1 MIKTIDITAGETE
14 NLYQYLS
21 AAVTPRPIAFVST
34 IDSKGNKN
42 LSPFS
47 FFNVF
52 SIKPPVLVFSP
63 VRRARNNTSKH
74 TLDNLHQVKE
84 CVVCLVSQ
92 EMVQQVSL
100 SSCDFN
106 AETNEFEKA
115 GFTEMKSDTVTP
127 SRVKE
132 SPINF
137 ECKINDIITLGKE
150 GGSGSLVLCEVLK
163 IHINENV
170 LNTNDMIDPFKLNIV
185 SRLGANWYGKTTQE
199 SIYEIV
205 KPISRI
211 GMGIDNLPEEI
222 RRSEILTGNEL
233 AILASAKNIPEKT
246 EFTLRDNK
254 NTEEKH
260 ILAKE
265 FLSQGKIKEAWQI
278 LL

>member
-52 SIKPPVLVFSP
+52 SIKPPILVFSP
-63 VRRARNNTSKH
+63 VRRTRNNTSKH
-74 TLDNLHQVKE
+74 TLDNVHQVKE

-92 EMVQQVSL
+92 EIVQQVSL
-100 SSCDFN
+100 SSCDFD

-115 GFTEMKSDTVTP
+115 GFTEMKSHTVTP

-185 SRLGANWYGKTTQE
+185 SRLGANWYGKTTQK
-199 SIYEIV
+199 SIYEIA

-233 AILASAKNIPEKT
+233 AILASGENIPKKN
-246 EFTLRDNK
+246 EFILRNHKDLS
-254 NTEEKH
+254 EKH

-265 FLSQGKIKEAWQI
+265 FLGQGKVEEAWQI

>member
-52 SIKPPVLVFSP
+52 SIKPPILVFSP
-63 VRRARNNTSKH
+63 VRRTRNNTSKH
-74 TLDNLHQVKE
+74 TLDNVHQVKE

-137 ECKINDIITLGKE
+137 ECIINDIITLGKE

-233 AILASAKNIPEKT
+233 AILASVENIPKKN
-246 EFTLRDNK
+246 EFILRDNK
-254 NTEEKH
+254 DIEEKH

-265 FLSQGKIKEAWQI
+265 FLGQGKVEDTWHI

>member
-52 SIKPPVLVFSP
+52 SIKPPILVFSP

-74 TLDNLHQVKE
+74 TLDNVHQVKE
-84 CVVCLVSQ
+84 CVVCLVSE

-233 AILASAKNIPEKT
+233 AILASVENIPKKN
-246 EFTLRDNK
+246 EFILRDNK
-254 NTEEKH
+254 DIEEKH

-265 FLSQGKIKEAWQI
+265 FLGQGKVEDAWQI